1 MSGKR
6 LNTEVRRQ
14 ARHERVRKTVVGTPQ
29 RPRLCVHRSL
39 NHLTAQVVDDTSRKV
54 LFGISTLNKDL
65 RKKLKTGGNVG
76 AATALG
82 EVIAQKAQKEG
93 ITKVSFDR
101 GGYLYHGR
109 VKAFAEAARKGG
121 LEF

>member
-1 MSGKR
+1 MQLKSNLRKIKR
-6 LNTEVRRQ
+6 I
-14 ARHERVRKTVVGTPQ
+14 ARHERIRKTLFGSKE

-39 NHLTAQVVDDTSRKV
+39 NNIYAQIVDDTSHKV
-54 LFGISTLNKDL
+54 LLGISTLNKDI
-65 RKKLKTGGNVG
+65 RKKIKSGGNLE

-82 EVIAQKAQKEG
+82 EAVAAVAQKKG
-93 ITKVSFDR
+93 IKKVAFDR

-109 VKAFAEAARKGG
+109 VKAVAEAARKAG